1 MVQRTGAGLEEIRSK
16 IRSLT
21 WSLINYMIL
30 GVILLETQTTSA
42 LKIRNIYLEGLSGNK
57 GSRRPFVNNG
67 ISRSTA
73 AATGMPRRGPGG
85 PFRGRGAA
93 PGLSPGPRR
102 PPPPRGVA
110 RAARPHAR
118 PPAPLARDAAGARS
132 PPATW
137 PPLAVPASHLVPRV
151 GLTAREQPPR
161 SASCLTS
168 ARSPSSAPRKR
179 QPRAR
184 PSLRARSLRRRRR
197 ERAAR
202 PPPPPS
208 PRPGRRSP
216 VAGGASAAAPG
227 SAPVR
232 GSRRAA
238 AAGLLQ
244 RGLRGWAE
252 PPARVLSGTS
262 NYFFLR
268 ACCWSP

>member
-1 MVQRTGAGLEEIRSK
+1 MLTTG
-16 IRSLT
+16 
-21 WSLINYMIL
+21 
-30 GVILLETQTTSA
+30 
-42 LKIRNIYLEGLSGNK
+42 
-57 GSRRPFVNNG
+57 
-67 ISRSTA
+67 
-73 AATGMPRRGPGG
+73 
-85 PFRGRGAA
+85 FRA
-93 PGLSPGPRR
+93 
-102 PPPPRGVA
+102 PPRQRQECRGGDPAGRSGGGARPQGSVPA
-110 RAARPHAR
+110 RAALPHRAASHAR
-118 PPAPLARDAAGARS
+118 PPAPLARDAAGTRS

-244 RGLRGWAE
+244 RGLRGWDSE